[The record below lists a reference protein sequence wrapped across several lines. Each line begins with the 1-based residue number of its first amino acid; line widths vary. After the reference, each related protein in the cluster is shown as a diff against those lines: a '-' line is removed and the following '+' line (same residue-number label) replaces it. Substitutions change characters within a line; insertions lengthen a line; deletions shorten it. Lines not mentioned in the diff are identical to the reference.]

1 MEWWSN
7 GGREKRLVL
16 EIQKSEFNTGMDVF
30 GKKVLVVGLGKSGLS
45 ASRWLS
51 RQGADV
57 TVSELKGEDDLDRE
71 LLKETWELGIEL
83 EAGGHRKETFLN
95 TDMIIVSPGVPLHME
110 PLKAAQEEGIAVL
123 GEMELAG
130 RLMDIPVVAV
140 TGTNGKSTA
149 TAFLGAMIEKAG
161 LRAFVGGNIG
171 RPLMD
176 YVAGD
181 WKADYAV
188 VEVSSFQL
196 DTMEKF
202 CPMISLL
209 LNISPDHLD
218 RYPSYEAYVQ
228 SKLKIFENQGSG
240 QYAILNDDDE
250 RLSHFKPFG
259 DVTVLRYGMGKRGNI
274 QAFIEDNCLRAC
286 LPGEKD
292 HSFQL
297 EKLKLPGKHNLENV
311 MGVVL
316 ASLALRLEPP
326 IIQEAIDHFR
336 GLPHRLEQVRRIK
349 GLDFYND
356 SKATNVEAASKSIE
370 SFDRP
375 VILIA
380 GGRHKGGDYSP
391 LVRAA
396 TGRVREAI
404 FLGEAKH
411 LLATSFEGI
420 IPFSLAK
427 NMKDAVSQAFSSS
440 KSNDVVL
447 LAPACSS
454 FDMFSD
460 YAHRGRIFREEVE
473 RLHNGE

>member
-1 MEWWSN
+1 
-7 GGREKRLVL
+7 
-16 EIQKSEFNTGMDVF
+16 
-30 GKKVLVVGLGKSGLS
+30 
-45 ASRWLS
+45 
-51 RQGADV
+51 
-57 TVSELKGEDDLDRE
+57 
-71 LLKETWELGIEL
+71 
-83 EAGGHRKETFLN
+83 
-95 TDMIIVSPGVPLHME
+95 
-110 PLKAAQEEGIAVL
+110 
-123 GEMELAG
+123 
-130 RLMDIPVVAV
+130 
-140 TGTNGKSTA
+140 
-149 TAFLGAMIEKAG
+149 
-161 LRAFVGGNIG
+161 
-171 RPLMD
+171 
-176 YVAGD
+176 
-181 WKADYAV
+181 
-188 VEVSSFQL
+188 
-196 DTMEKF
+196 
-202 CPMISLL
+202 
-209 LNISPDHLD
+209 
-218 RYPSYEAYVQ
+218 
-228 SKLKIFENQGSG
+228 
-240 QYAILNDDDE
+240 
-250 RLSHFKPFG
+250 
-259 DVTVLRYGMGKRGNI
+259 
-274 QAFIEDNCLRAC
+274 